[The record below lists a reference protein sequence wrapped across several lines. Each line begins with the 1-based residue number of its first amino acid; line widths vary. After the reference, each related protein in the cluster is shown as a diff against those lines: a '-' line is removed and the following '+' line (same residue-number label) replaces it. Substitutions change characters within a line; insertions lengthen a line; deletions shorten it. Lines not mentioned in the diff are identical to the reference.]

1 PWETLPETVRH
12 AILYGLDGRRLKT
25 VSPPESKVKREDW
38 DKHEVGFGG
47 IARRIERHYR
57 RYRQRAEASS
67 GMEEW
72 LDRVMVERTCPDC
85 KGARLRAT
93 RLLFTVAGKSIH
105 EMGALNFDELHTFLR
120 GLKPAG
126 RGADAGRQ
134 VVTEVQRRVEL
145 LLGIGLDY

>member
-1 PWETLPETVRH
+1 MK
-12 AILYGLDGRRLKT
+12 LKT
-25 VSPPESKVKREDW
+25 SLPPDAKIKRDEFVGQ
-38 DKHEVGFGG
+38 EVGFHGT
-47 IARRIERHYR
+47 ARRIERHYR

-93 RLLFTVAGKSIH
+93 RLLFTIARKNIH
-105 EMGALNFDELHTFLR
+105 EVGALNFDELHTFLG

-126 RGADAGRQ
+126 RGADA
-134 VVTEVQRRVEL
+134 RRH
-145 LLGIGLDY
+145 